1 LENVII
7 KFTAD
12 TTGLEPA
19 IKQLALMG
27 KITDEDAKKIAQIN
41 AEQQKFNQTVAQTSN
56 EFSDFQKSFNGVT
69 EDIKKEV
76 ISNAAKQLGEFT
88 NEAKKGGEQIKSL
101 KAELRELKAQ
111 IASGTLGDKEMKA
124 ATMRAAELTDNLG
137 DVQQKIKALSSDTKR
152 IDAVV
157 EAFRGVAA
165 GVSVVTGAMGL
176 LGSENKELE
185 KTLLKV
191 QSAMAILQ
199 GVQELA
205 NLATGEG
212 ILKTTLLSASE
223 LLAGKS
229 ATIMGVEITAATA
242 AATAGVSLLLAGL
255 AYLIVEMSDTGE
267 SAEKMRERLTNSLAF
282 AQDYTDKQ
290 VQLIADGRKRELME
304 NEVANSRELNR
315 LKRALG
321 EKDLTLQEYN
331 KYLTIQVALFKKNE
345 ADINKKY
352 DDEIAKKNK
361 EKNDKLIAQEK
372 KRIEEL
378 AKIRLDADNKL
389 QQEAKNIADSE
400 ELRLAKTE
408 EEKLLILKSRK
419 ADELKLLYE
428 TSNKTLADKNA
439 LSSGLIDLENKF
451 NADVKAINDKAL
463 EDKAKARQEALDAQT
478 KSDEE
483 WFATE
488 IGRAEKQ
495 NEKIKEANLKL
506 QEELTQAILSASQTT
521 LNTLF
526 TLTQQNIQARESEE
540 IASIERKRDAE
551 LSSKDITEAQKA
563 KIQERADRQIAIA
576 KRNAW
581 KAQQNADLAQAVL
594 NGALAVTNAL
604 ATVKPFPAAIIAAGL
619 AGIQTA
625 AQVAIIKNTPVPK
638 FAKGVEKLNGMG
650 TETSDSIL
658 AMLSKNERVVPA
670 DVNNDYFPALSAIHN
685 RKVDHTLANS
695 VLTDLANG
703 TFNVT
708 QEQNVTTTI
717 DYNRLEQALTKG
729 KSKVVINLDEKGFS
743 HYQTKSAGTTSY
755 LNKKFKYEI

>member
-1 LENVII
+1 MENVII

-101 KAELRELKAQ
+101 KTELRELKAQ

-212 ILKTTLLSASE
+212 ILKNTLLSASE

-242 AATAGVSLLLAGL
+242 AATAGISLLLAGL
-255 AYLIVEMSDTGE
+255 AYLVVEMSDTGE

-282 AQDYTDKQ
+282 AQDYVNKQ
-290 VQLIADGRKRELME
+290 VQLIADGRNRELME

-361 EKNDKLIAQEK
+361 EKNDKIIADNK
-372 KRIEEL
+372 KRIEEEKRL
-378 AKIRLDADNKL
+378 RKEQNRVDREFFQASEKAQKDGEKTMTDIIKAEDAERERIRKAVINA
-389 QQEAKNIADSE
+389 EIADQE
-400 ELRLAKTE
+400 KKF
-408 EEKLLILKSRK
+408 EKLL
-419 ADELKLLYE
+419 
-428 TSNKTLADKNA
+428 ADKKKH
-439 LSSGLIDLENKF
+439 E
-451 NADVKAINDKAL
+451 
-463 EDKAKARQEALDAQT
+463 ED
-478 KSDEE
+478 
-483 WFATE
+483 
-488 IGRAEKQ
+488 
-495 NEKIKEANLKL
+495 IKEANIKL
-506 QEELTQAILSASQTT
+506 QEELTQAIFSASQTT

-526 TLTQQNIQARESEE
+526 TLTQQNIQARESAE
-540 IASIERKRDAE
+540 IASIEKKRDAE

>member
-101 KAELRELKAQ
+101 KTELRELKAQ

-212 ILKTTLLSASE
+212 ILKNTLLSASE

-242 AATAGVSLLLAGL
+242 AATAGISLLLAGL
-255 AYLIVEMSDTGE
+255 AYLVVEMSDTGE

-282 AQDYTDKQ
+282 AQDYVNKQ
-290 VQLIADGRKRELME
+290 VQLIADGRNRELME

-361 EKNDKLIAQEK
+361 EKNDKIIADNK
-372 KRIEEL
+372 KRIEEEKRL
-378 AKIRLDADNKL
+378 RKEQNRVDREFFQASEKAQKDGEKTMTDIIKAEDAERERIRKAVINA
-389 QQEAKNIADSE
+389 EIADQE
-400 ELRLAKTE
+400 KKF
-408 EEKLLILKSRK
+408 EKLL
-419 ADELKLLYE
+419 
-428 TSNKTLADKNA
+428 ADKKKH
-439 LSSGLIDLENKF
+439 E
-451 NADVKAINDKAL
+451 
-463 EDKAKARQEALDAQT
+463 ED
-478 KSDEE
+478 
-483 WFATE
+483 
-488 IGRAEKQ
+488 
-495 NEKIKEANLKL
+495 IKEANIKL
-506 QEELTQAILSASQTT
+506 QEELTQAIFSASQTT

-526 TLTQQNIQARESEE
+526 TLTQQNIQARESAE
-540 IASIERKRDAE
+540 IASIEKKRDAE

-703 TFNVT
+703 SFNLT

>member
-101 KAELRELKAQ
+101 KTELRELKAQ
-111 IASGTLGDKEMKA
+111 IASGTLGDKEMRA

-212 ILKTTLLSASE
+212 ILKNTLLSASE

-242 AATAGVSLLLAGL
+242 AATAGISLLLAGL
-255 AYLIVEMSDTGE
+255 AYLVVEMSDTGE
-267 SAEKMRERLTNSLAF
+267 SAEKMRERLTNSLSF
-282 AQDYTDKQ
+282 AQDYADKQ

-304 NEVANSRELNR
+304 NEVALSRELNR

-321 EKDLTLQEYN
+321 DKNLTLKEYN
-331 KYLTIQVALFKKNE
+331 KYLTIEIALFKKNE

-361 EKNDKLIAQEK
+361 EKNDKIIADNK
-372 KRIEEL
+372 KRIEEEKRL
-378 AKIRLDADNKL
+378 RKEQNRVDREFFQASEKAQKDGEKTMSDVVKAENDERERIRKAGINS
-389 QQEAKNIADSE
+389 EIADQE
-400 ELRLAKTE
+400 KKF
-408 EEKLLILKSRK
+408 EKLL
-419 ADELKLLYE
+419 
-428 TSNKTLADKNA
+428 ADKKKHDDDIKDA
-439 LSSGLIDLENKF
+439 NK
-451 NADVKAINDKAL
+451 
-463 EDKAKARQEALDAQT
+463 
-478 KSDEE
+478 
-483 WFATE
+483 
-488 IGRAEKQ
+488 
-495 NEKIKEANLKL
+495 KL
-506 QEELTQAILSASQTT
+506 QDDIREAAFQIAQIG

-526 TLTQQNIQARESEE
+526 TITQQNIQARESEE
-540 IASIERKRDAE
+540 IASIERRRDAE
-551 LSSKDITEAQKA
+551 LSNKDITEAQKL
-563 KIQERADRQIAIA
+563 KIQERSDREIANA
-576 KRNAW
+576 KRKAW
-581 KAQQNADLAQAVL
+581 QQQQNADVTQAIM
-594 NGALAVTNAL
+594 NGALAITKTLSTLGVPAGL
-604 ATVKPFPAAIIAAGL
+604 PAAAVTAVM
-619 AGIQTA
+619 TA
-625 AQVAIIKNTPVPK
+625 AQVATIKNQPVPK

-708 QEQNVTTTI
+708 QEQNVTTII

>member
-111 IASGTLGDKEMKA
+111 IASGTLGEKEMKA

-152 IDAVV
+152 IDTVV
-157 EAFRGVAA
+157 EAFKGLAA
-165 GVSVVTGAMGL
+165 ATSVVTGVMGL

-212 ILKTTLLSASE
+212 ILKTQLLSTYQA
-223 LLAGKS
+223 LAGKT
-229 ATIMGVEITAATA
+229 ATVMGYEISGATA
-242 AATAGVSLLLAGL
+242 MATGGISLLLAGL
-255 AYLIVEMSDTGE
+255 VYVVSTMSDTTE
-267 SAEKMRERLTNSLAF
+267 EAEKLKEKTKEFYKANEEAF
-282 AQDYTDKQ
+282 ANLQKIRAGNIQDARAREKK
-290 VQLIADGRKRELME
+290 LNEIAG
-304 NEVANSRELNR
+304 NEELNQ
-315 LKRALG
+315 LLEKYKKG
-321 EKDLTLQEYN
+321 EMLAETYEASYAAIKT
-331 KYLTIQVALFKKNE
+331 KY
-345 ADINKKY
+345 INNRKEIDKKY
-352 DDEIAKKNK
+352 DKEEADRIKKQQEPIKKHLEEVAKLK
-361 EKNDKLIAQEK
+361 
-372 KRIEEL
+372 
-378 AKIRLDADNKL
+378 LDADRKL
-389 QQEAKNIADSE
+389 QEEAKNIADNE

-419 ADELKLLYE
+419 ASELKLLSE
-428 TSNKTLADKNA
+428 TGNQTIENKNA
-439 LSSGLIDLENKF
+439 IDSALLNLENKF

-526 TLTQQNIQARESEE
+526 TLTQQNIQARESAE
-540 IASIERKRDAE
+540 IASIEKQRDAE

>member
-1 LENVII
+1 MENVII

-12 TTGLEPA
+12 TSGLEPA

-41 AEQQKFNQTVAQTSN
+41 AEQAKFNQTVAQTSN
-56 EFSDFQKSFNGVT
+56 EFTDFQKAFNGVT
-69 EDIKKEV
+69 EDIKKQV
-76 ISNAAKQLGEFT
+76 ITDAAKQLGEFT
-88 NEAKKGGEQIKSL
+88 NEARKGGEQIKSL
-101 KAELRELKAQ
+101 KSELRELKAQ
-111 IASGTLGDKEMKA
+111 IASGTLGEKEMRE
-124 ATMRAAELTDNLG
+124 ATKRAAELTDNLG

-165 GVSVVTGAMGL
+165 GVSVVTGAMAL

-212 ILKTTLLSASE
+212 ILKTQLLSTYQT
-223 LLAGKS
+223 LAGKT
-229 ATIMGVEITAATA
+229 ATVMGYEISGATA
-242 AATAGVSLLLAGL
+242 MATGGLSLLLAGL
-255 AYLIVEMSDTGE
+255 VYVVSTMSDTTE
-267 SAEKMRERLTNSLAF
+267 ETEKLKEKTKEFYKANEEAF
-282 AQDYTDKQ
+282 ANLQKIRAGNIQD
-290 VQLIADGRKRELME
+290 ARARELQLNKIAGE
-304 NEVANSRELNR
+304 EELNQ
-315 LKRALG
+315 LLEKYKKG
-321 EKDLTLQEYN
+321 EMFAETYEASYVAIKN
-331 KYLTIQVALFKKNE
+331 KY
-345 ADINKKY
+345 INNRKEIDKKY
-352 DDEIAKKNK
+352 DKEEADRVKKLQEPIKKHLEEVAKLKL
-361 EKNDKLIAQEK
+361 ESDK
-372 KRIEEL
+372 
-378 AKIRLDADNKL
+378 KL

-400 ELRLAKTE
+400 ELRVAKTE
-408 EEKLLILKSRK
+408 EEKLLIIKSRK
-419 ADELKLLYE
+419 AEELKILYDAG
-428 TSNKTLADKNA
+428 NKTQADKNA
-439 LSSGLIDLENKF
+439 LNTSLINLENKF
-451 NADVKAINDKAL
+451 NADVQALTEKELADKS
-463 EDKAKARQEALDAQT
+463 KAKQDALDADA
-478 KSDEE
+478 KAAED
-483 WFATE
+483 WFNSEYDKAV
-488 IGRAEKQ
+488 KQ
-495 NEKIKEANLKL
+495 NEKIKEDNLKL
-506 QEELTQAILSASQTT
+506 QADITAALFSASQTS

-526 TLTQQNIQARESEE
+526 TLTQQNIQARETEE
-540 IASIERKRDAE
+540 IASIERKRDAD
-551 LSSKDITEAQKA
+551 LKNKDITEAQKA
-563 KIQERADRQIAIA
+563 KIQERADRQIAVA

-581 KAQQNADLAQAVL
+581 RAQQNADLAQAVL

-703 TFNVT
+703 TFSLT
-708 QEQNVTTTI
+708 QEHNVTTTI

>member
-1 LENVII
+1 MENVII

-111 IASGTLGDKEMKA
+111 IASGTLGDKEMRA

-152 IDAVV
+152 IDTVV
-157 EAFRGVAA
+157 EAFKGLAA
-165 GVSVVTGAMGL
+165 ATSVVTGVMGL

-212 ILKTTLLSASE
+212 ILKTQLLSTYQA
-223 LLAGKS
+223 LAGKT
-229 ATIMGVEITAATA
+229 ATVMGYEISGATA
-242 AATAGVSLLLAGL
+242 MATGGISLLLAGL
-255 AYLIVEMSDTGE
+255 VYVVSTMSDTTE
-267 SAEKMRERLTNSLAF
+267 EAEKLKEKTKEFYKANEEAF
-282 AQDYTDKQ
+282 ANLQKIRAGNIQDARGREKK
-290 VQLIADGRKRELME
+290 LNEIAG
-304 NEVANSRELNR
+304 NEELNQ
-315 LKRALG
+315 LLEKYKKG
-321 EKDLTLQEYN
+321 EMLAETYEASYAAIKT
-331 KYLTIQVALFKKNE
+331 KY
-345 ADINKKY
+345 INNRKEIDKKY
-352 DDEIAKKNK
+352 DDEIDKKNK

-372 KRIEEL
+372 KRIEEEKRL
-378 AKIRLDADNKL
+378 RKEQNRVDREFFQASEKAFKDGEKTMSDVVKAENEERERIRKAGINS
-389 QQEAKNIADSE
+389 EIADQE
-400 ELRLAKTE
+400 KKF
-408 EEKLLILKSRK
+408 EKLLADRK
-419 ADELKLLYE
+419 KHEDDIKAA
-428 TSNKTLADKNA
+428 NK
-439 LSSGLIDLENKF
+439 
-451 NADVKAINDKAL
+451 
-463 EDKAKARQEALDAQT
+463 
-478 KSDEE
+478 
-483 WFATE
+483 
-488 IGRAEKQ
+488 
-495 NEKIKEANLKL
+495 KL
-506 QEELTQAILSASQTT
+506 QDDIREAIFQIAQIGLD
-521 LNTLF
+521 TLF
-526 TLTQQNIQARESEE
+526 TITQQNIQARESEE
-540 IASIERKRDAE
+540 IASIERRRDAE
-551 LSSKDITEAQKA
+551 LSNKSITEAQKA
-563 KIQERADRQIAIA
+563 KIQERADREIANA
-576 KRNAW
+576 KRKAW
-581 KAQQNADLAQAVL
+581 QQQQNADITQAIM
-594 NGALAVTNAL
+594 NGALAITKTLSTLGVPAGL
-604 ATVKPFPAAIIAAGL
+604 PAAAVTAVI
-619 AGIQTA
+619 TA
-625 AQVAIIKNTPVPK
+625 AQVATIKNQPVPK

>member
-111 IASGTLGDKEMKA
+111 IASGTLGEKEMRA

-152 IDAVV
+152 IDTVV
-157 EAFRGVAA
+157 EAFKGLAA
-165 GVSVVTGAMGL
+165 ATSVVTGVMGL

-212 ILKTTLLSASE
+212 ILKTQLLSTYQA
-223 LLAGKS
+223 LAGKT
-229 ATIMGVEITAATA
+229 ATVMGYEISGATA
-242 AATAGVSLLLAGL
+242 MATGGISLLLAGL
-255 AYLIVEMSDTGE
+255 VYVVSTMSDTTE
-267 SAEKMRERLTNSLAF
+267 EAEKLKEKTKEFYKANEEAF
-282 AQDYTDKQ
+282 ANLQKIRAGNIQDARGREKK
-290 VQLIADGRKRELME
+290 LNEIAG
-304 NEVANSRELNR
+304 NEELNQ
-315 LKRALG
+315 LLEKYKKG
-321 EKDLTLQEYN
+321 EMLAETYEASYAAIKT
-331 KYLTIQVALFKKNE
+331 KY
-345 ADINKKY
+345 INNRKEIDKKY
-352 DDEIAKKNK
+352 DDEIDKKNK

-372 KRIEEL
+372 KRIEEEKRL
-378 AKIRLDADNKL
+378 RKEQNRVDREFFQASEKAFKDGEKTMSDVVKAENEERERIRKAGINS
-389 QQEAKNIADSE
+389 EIADQE
-400 ELRLAKTE
+400 KKF
-408 EEKLLILKSRK
+408 EKLLADRK
-419 ADELKLLYE
+419 KHEDDIKAA
-428 TSNKTLADKNA
+428 NK
-439 LSSGLIDLENKF
+439 
-451 NADVKAINDKAL
+451 
-463 EDKAKARQEALDAQT
+463 
-478 KSDEE
+478 
-483 WFATE
+483 
-488 IGRAEKQ
+488 
-495 NEKIKEANLKL
+495 KL
-506 QEELTQAILSASQTT
+506 QDDIREAIFQIAQIGLD
-521 LNTLF
+521 TLF
-526 TLTQQNIQARESEE
+526 TITQQNIQARESEE
-540 IASIERKRDAE
+540 IASIERRRDAE
-551 LSSKDITEAQKA
+551 LSNKSITEAQKA
-563 KIQERADRQIAIA
+563 KIQERADREIANA
-576 KRNAW
+576 KRKAW
-581 KAQQNADLAQAVL
+581 QQQQNADITQAIM
-594 NGALAVTNAL
+594 NGALAITKTLSTLGVPAGL
-604 ATVKPFPAAIIAAGL
+604 PAAAVTAVI
-619 AGIQTA
+619 TA
-625 AQVAIIKNTPVPK
+625 AQVATIKNQPVPK